1 MRASGNRTALI
12 AALMAGALG
21 GAASARL
28 WPGPVSAAAASTTQ
42 QSLTS
47 ITARQ
52 FEVMD
57 DQGNERAKLSVS
69 PEGMAQLAM
78 YDQQGVERAL
88 LAVTKEGTTM
98 LAMSGDDGKPRL
110 AANVVMHDGPAAF
123 ALLNPD
129 SSTAAELIVNKD
141 KRALL
146 LADHKGNARLRLDL
160 EATEKGEVALTFYD
174 KDGKPLKKI
183 P

>member
-1 MRASGNRTALI
+1 MRTRRNRITLI

-21 GAASARL
+21 GAASAHL
-28 WPGPVSAAAASTTQ
+28 WPGPASASAAPAPTP
-42 QSLTS
+42 SLTS

-69 PEGMAQLAM
+69 PEGTAQLAM

-88 LAVTKEGTTM
+88 LAVTREGTTM
-98 LAMSGDDGKPRL
+98 LAMSGDDGKPRM

-129 SSTAAELIVNKD
+129 STTAAELIVNKD

-146 LADHKGNARLRLDL
+146 LADHKGNARVRLDL
-160 EATEKGEVALTFYD
+160 DAGEKGEAALTFYD
-174 KDGKPLKKI
+174 KDGKPLKKL

>member
-1 MRASGNRTALI
+1 MRASGNRAALI
-12 AALMAGALG
+12 AALIAGALG
-21 GAASARL
+21 GAASARI
-28 WPGPVSAAAASTTQ
+28 WPGPASAAAAQ

-69 PEGMAQLAM
+69 PEGMAQLTM
-78 YDQQGVERAL
+78 YDQQGVQRAA
-88 LAVTKEGTTM
+88 LAVTKEGAAM

-110 AANVVMHDGPAAF
+110 AANVAMHDGPAAF

-129 SSTAAELIVNKD
+129 STTAAELIVNKD

-160 EATEKGEVALTFYD
+160 DTAEKGEAALTFYD
-174 KDGKPLKKI
+174 KDGKPLKKL